1 MSMND
6 IYNLIVDEIVDRAV
20 ERLAGA
26 GNVSDWDIEDCAND
40 VAEQMNDEV
49 SDYLETMAKAII
61 ERVKKKH
68 KEAKEWM

>member
-1 MSMND
+1 MGMND
-6 IYNLIVDEIVDRAV
+6 IYDLIVDEIVDRAV

-49 SDYLETMAKAII
+49 SEYIETMAKAII
-61 ERVKKKH
+61 ERVKEKH
-68 KEAKEWM
+68 KEIKE